1 MDDLTKPYHPSPAAG
16 RSPDSKLPADQQLTC
31 RDVSP
36 HAPVAAVSSPRDFGG
51 YELLNE
57 VARGGMGVV
66 YRARQVELNR
76 FVALKMILAGRLA
89 NAEDVLRFRTE
100 AEAAGRLKHPSIV
113 AVHDI
118 GEVEGQHF
126 FTMEFIEGKSLAE
139 VITHGPL
146 PQRLAARYVRLIA
159 QAVHHAHKQGIVH
172 RDLKPSNVLID
183 VDDLPHVTDFGLAK
197 KLGTDSAKTRSGAVL
212 GTPSYMA
219 PEQAEGRLKDIGP
232 GTDVFSLGAILYE
245 LITGRPPFRGETP
258 LETIL
263 QVVNN
268 DPTPPSV
275 MNANVDHDLETICL
289 KCLEKDPSLRY
300 GGADQLAA
308 DLHRYL
314 EGESIEARSF
324 NVLDRLTR
332 MLDRSRYDASFHAWS
347 SMLLGMSAVIAIE
360 HVLVFAL
367 IRWEQPQ
374 ATVFSARFIQF
385 VLLAFLFFWHRGS
398 RLLPST
404 PAERELWSIW
414 IGYFFAYGGT
424 VVATRV
430 LRVAEIIEEGT
441 IATKYLPEL
450 LPYPFISMMSGVGL
464 FAMGANYWGRCYALA
479 IAFFAMGIAMPL
491 RLEWAPLGFGM
502 LWSLTL
508 LMLGLHLRRQMQR
521 AEEER
526 SVHEGRVNGSGS
538 AVPPNNKT
546 RS

>member
-1 MDDLTKPYHPSPAAG
+1 MDDLTKPYLPNPVPG
-16 RSPDSKLPADQQLTC
+16 RPTDPGISADQQPTYH
-31 RDVSP
+31 DVSSR
-36 HAPVAAVSSPRDFGG
+36 APATAVLSPRAFGG

-76 FVALKMILAGRLA
+76 IVALKMILAGRLA
-89 NAEDVLRFRTE
+89 NSEDVLRFRTE
-100 AEAAGRLKHPSIV
+100 AEAAGRLQHPSIV

-118 GEVEGQHF
+118 GEIEGQHF

-139 VITHGPL
+139 VVTHGPL
-146 PQRLAARYVRLIA
+146 PQRIAARYVKLIA

-183 VDDLPHVTDFGLAK
+183 LDDLPHVTDFGLAK
-197 KLGTDSAKTRSGAVL
+197 KLGADSAKTRSGAVL

-219 PEQAEGRLKDIGP
+219 PEQAEGRLKEIGP
-232 GTDVFSLGAILYE
+232 ATDVFSLGAILYE
-245 LITGRPPFRGETP
+245 LVTGRPPFRGDTP

-268 DPTPPSV
+268 DPVPPSIA
-275 MNANVDHDLETICL
+275 NGNVDHDLETICL
-289 KCLEKDPSLRY
+289 KCLEKDPALRY
-300 GGADQLAA
+300 AGADQLAA

-347 SMLLGMSAVIAIE
+347 SMLFGMSAVIAVE

-367 IRWEQPQ
+367 IRWEQPH

-385 VLLAFLFFWHRGS
+385 ALLALLFYWHRGS

-414 IGYFFAYGGT
+414 IGYFLAYGGT

-430 LRVAEIIEEGT
+430 LRAMEIIEDGNV
-441 IATKYLPEL
+441 ATRYLPEL
-450 LPYPFISMMSGVGL
+450 LPYPFIAMMSGLGL
-464 FAMGANYWGRCYALA
+464 FAMGANYWGRCYALGL
-479 IAFFAMGIAMPL
+479 AFFAMGIAMPL

-502 LWSLTL
+502 LWALTL

-526 SVHEGRVNGSGS
+526 SVHEGRISGS
-538 AVPPNNKT
+538 ALAPAKSKA